1 MFERLTPAAR
11 EALDLAQIDA
21 FGHGQAEI
29 GTDHLLLGALHER
42 GSVAWI
48 ALEALGLAPEELYW
62 RVHGPDR
69 AHIEE
74 GLAPVPLSDGM
85 KRAIELSLRE
95 SIRLGD
101 AHIGTEH
108 LLLGLLRQR
117 RGGAA
122 LALRA
127 EGITLRRLRDAV
139 SAARR

>member
-21 FGHGQAEI
+21 FGHGQTEI
-29 GTDHLLLGALHER
+29 GTEHLLLGALHER

-74 GLAPVPLSDGM
+74 GFAPVPLSAGM
-85 KRAIELSLRE
+85 TRAIELSLRE
-95 SIRLGD
+95 SLRLRHE
-101 AHIGTEH
+101 HIGVEH
-108 LLLGLLRQR
+108 LLLGLLREKH
-117 RGGAA
+117 GAGA

-127 EGITLRRLRDAV
+127 EGVTLRRLRRAV
-139 SAARR
+139 RSMRA